1 MIPRL
6 KPRVLRGRARNPVP
20 VVAIGDDK
28 GKFTVLPPP
37 PGCYGAVN
45 LPKRL
50 FGVPLDDSKE
60 SLAIRAHEY
69 SHLAVRRALGEY
81 LMDTLTADLPM
92 GILQAGLDNIVNG
105 FARASGVDAV
115 NALPMPRK
123 PDKTS
128 SIPDRAARLL
138 QVLSV
143 KQRSIDKGLTEA
155 DQEFVTE
162 AAAKLRQFGHELAR
176 GGTDI
181 GTARLT
187 LLSLAKRF
195 SAEAIGFRM
204 ELDEV
209 IKERPD
215 LGGVLSEIAA
225 VEPGVTKIGTEGYC
239 IAPSNPGWASMSIVQ
254 DVLDKK
260 LNQKLLAPKRRPGFI
275 GAFRNPLRALLP
287 AFDGKAWSVKLRRET
302 GSILIDVSGSMH
314 LEPSQVGRLL
324 ENAPLSTVASYSSD
338 GNRTG
343 ELHILA
349 QNGRYTS
356 DPQHAGSGNG
366 VDGPALDW
374 LTRQPAPRVW
384 ICDGFVSGVGDVTH
398 PTLAQECMTTCVR
411 SNIMRVESVEEYFEL
426 AEEGKITRRW

>member
-6 KPRVLRGRARNPVP
+6 KPRVLRSRALNPVP
-20 VVAIGDDK
+20 AVAIGDDK
-28 GKFTVLPPP
+28 GEFTVLPPP

-50 FGVPLDDSKE
+50 FGVPLDDSKQ

-69 SHLAVRRALGEY
+69 SHLAVQRALGEH
-81 LMDTLTADLPM
+81 LMDTLEADLPFR
-92 GILQAGLDNIVNG
+92 ILQAGLDNIVNG

-115 NALPMPRK
+115 NALPMSRK

-187 LLSLAKRF
+187 LLSLAERF

-204 ELDEV
+204 ELDE
-209 IKERPD
+209 IIEGRPD
-215 LGGVLSEIAA
+215 LNSFLSRIAA
-225 VEPGVTKIGTEGYC
+225 VEPGVPEELAGTP

-260 LNQKLLAPKRRPGFI
+260 LNQKLLAPKCRPGFI

-324 ENAPLSTVASYSSD
+324 ENAPLATVASYSSD

>member
-6 KPRVLRGRARNPVP
+6 KPRVLRSRALNPVP
-20 VVAIGDDK
+20 AVAIGDDK
-28 GKFTVLPPP
+28 GEFTVLPPP

-115 NALPMPRK
+115 DALPIPRK

-128 SIPDRAARLL
+128 SISDRAARLL

-187 LLSLAKRF
+187 LLSLAERF

-204 ELDEV
+204 ELDE
-209 IKERPD
+209 IIEGRPD
-215 LGGVLSEIAA
+215 LNSFLSRIAA
-225 VEPGVTKIGTEGYC
+225 VEPGVPEELAGTP

-356 DPQHAGSGNG
+356 DPQRAGFGNG

-374 LTRQPAPRVW
+374 LARQPAPRVW
-384 ICDGFVSGVGDVTH
+384 ICDGVVTGVGDATH

>member
-37 PGCYGAVN
+37 PGCYGAVH

-155 DQEFVTE
+155 DQEFVTK
-162 AAAKLRQFGHELAR
+162 AAATLRQFGHELAR

-187 LLSLAKRF
+187 LLSLAERF
-195 SAEAIGFRM
+195 SAETIGFRM
-204 ELDEV
+204 ELDE
-209 IKERPD
+209 IIEGRPD
-215 LGGVLSEIAA
+215 LNSFLSRIAA
-225 VEPGVTKIGTEGYC
+225 VEPGLPEELAGTP

-260 LNQKLLAPKRRPGFI
+260 LNQKLLAPKCRPGFI

-314 LEPSQVGRLL
+314 LKVSQIGRLL
-324 ENAPLSTVASYSSD
+324 ENAPLATVANYSSD
-338 GNRTG
+338 GHRTG

-356 DPQHAGSGNG
+356 DPQRAGFGNG

-374 LTRQPAPRVW
+374 LARQPAPRVW
-384 ICDGFVSGVGDVTH
+384 ICDGVVTGVGDATH
-398 PTLAQECMTTCVR
+398 HTLAQECMTTCVR

>member
-1 MIPRL
+1 
-6 KPRVLRGRARNPVP
+6 
-20 VVAIGDDK
+20 
-28 GKFTVLPPP
+28 
-37 PGCYGAVN
+37 
-45 LPKRL
+45 
-50 FGVPLDDSKE
+50 
-60 SLAIRAHEY
+60 
-69 SHLAVRRALGEY
+69 
-81 LMDTLTADLPM
+81 MDTLEADLPM

-176 GGTDI
+176 GSTDI

-187 LLSLAKRF
+187 LLSLAERF
-195 SAEAIGFRM
+195 SAETIGFRM
-204 ELDEV
+204 ELDE
-209 IKERPD
+209 IIEGRPD
-215 LGGVLSEIAA
+215 LNSFLSRIAA
-225 VEPGVTKIGTEGYC
+225 VEPGVPEELTGTP

-260 LNQKLLAPKRRPGFI
+260 LNQKLLAPKCRPGFI

-314 LEPSQVGRLL
+314 LKVSQIGRLL
-324 ENAPLSTVASYSSD
+324 ENAPLATIANYSSD
-338 GNRTG
+338 GHRTG

-356 DPQHAGSGNG
+356 DPQRAGFGNG

-374 LTRQPAPRVW
+374 IARQPAPRVW
-384 ICDGFVSGVGDVTH
+384 ICDGVVTGVGDATH
-398 PTLAQECMTTCVR
+398 HTLAQECMTTCVR

>member
-6 KPRVLRGRARNPVP
+6 KPRVLRSRALNPVP
-20 VVAIGDDK
+20 AVAIGDDK
-28 GKFTVLPPP
+28 GEFTVLPPP

-50 FGVPLDDSKE
+50 FGVPLDDSKQ

-69 SHLAVRRALGEY
+69 SHLAVQRALGEH
-81 LMDTLTADLPM
+81 LMDTLEADLPFR
-92 GILQAGLDNIVNG
+92 ILQAGLDNIVNG

-115 NALPMPRK
+115 NALPMSRK

-176 GGTDI
+176 GSTDI

-187 LLSLAKRF
+187 LLSLAERF

-204 ELDEV
+204 ELDE
-209 IKERPD
+209 IIEGRPD
-215 LGGVLSEIAA
+215 LNSFLSRIAA
-225 VEPGVTKIGTEGYC
+225 VEPGVPEELAGTP

-260 LNQKLLAPKRRPGFI
+260 LNQKLLAPKCRPGFI

-384 ICDGFVSGVGDVTH
+384 ICDGIVSGVGDVTH
-398 PTLAQECMTTCVR
+398 HTLARECMTTCVR

>member
-6 KPRVLRGRARNPVP
+6 KPRVLRSRALNPVP
-20 VVAIGDDK
+20 AVAIGDDK
-28 GKFTVLPPP
+28 GEFTVLPPP

-115 NALPMPRK
+115 DALPIPRK

-155 DQEFVTE
+155 DQEFVTK
-162 AAAKLRQFGHELAR
+162 AAATLRQFGHELAR

-187 LLSLAKRF
+187 LLSLAERF
-195 SAEAIGFRM
+195 SAEAIHSRM
-204 ELDEV
+204 ELEEV

-215 LGGVLSEIAA
+215 LGRVLSEIAA
-225 VEPGVTKIGTEGYC
+225 VEPGVPEKVAGTP

-314 LEPSQVGRLL
+314 LKVSQIGRLL
-324 ENAPLSTVASYSSD
+324 ENAPLATVANYSSD
-338 GNRTG
+338 GHRTG

-384 ICDGFVSGVGDVTH
+384 ICDGVVSGVGDVTH

>member
-20 VVAIGDDK
+20 AVAIGDDK
-28 GKFTVLPPP
+28 GEFTVLPPP

-81 LMDTLTADLPM
+81 LMDTLEADLPM

-115 NALPMPRK
+115 DALPIPRK

-187 LLSLAKRF
+187 LLSLAERF

-204 ELDEV
+204 ELDE
-209 IKERPD
+209 IIEGRPD
-215 LGGVLSEIAA
+215 LNSFLSRIAA
-225 VEPGVTKIGTEGYC
+225 VEPGVPEELAGTP

-260 LNQKLLAPKRRPGFI
+260 LNQKLLAPKCRPGFI

-384 ICDGFVSGVGDVTH
+384 ICDGVVSGVGDVTH

>member
-6 KPRVLRGRARNPVP
+6 KPRVLRSRALNPVP
-20 VVAIGDDK
+20 AVAIGDDK
-28 GKFTVLPPP
+28 GEFTVLPPP

-50 FGVPLDDSKE
+50 FGVPLDDSKQ

-81 LMDTLTADLPM
+81 LMDTLEADLPM

-155 DQEFVTE
+155 DQEFVTK
-162 AAAKLRQFGHELAR
+162 AAATLRQFGHELAR

-187 LLSLAKRF
+187 LLSLAERF
-195 SAEAIGFRM
+195 SAEAIHSRM

-209 IKERPD
+209 IKERSD

-225 VEPGVTKIGTEGYC
+225 VEPGVPEKVAGTS

-384 ICDGFVSGVGDVTH
+384 ICDGVVTGAGDATH
-398 PTLAQECMTTCVR
+398 HTLAQECMTTCVR

>member
-6 KPRVLRGRARNPVP
+6 KPRVLRSRALNPVP
-20 VVAIGDDK
+20 AVAIGDDK
-28 GKFTVLPPP
+28 GEFTVLPPP

-115 NALPMPRK
+115 DALPIPRK

-155 DQEFVTE
+155 DQEFVTK
-162 AAAKLRQFGHELAR
+162 AAATLRQFGHELAR

-187 LLSLAKRF
+187 LLSLAERF

-204 ELDEV
+204 ELDE
-209 IKERPD
+209 IIEGRPD
-215 LGGVLSEIAA
+215 LNSFLSRIAA
-225 VEPGVTKIGTEGYC
+225 VEPGVPEELTGTP

-260 LNQKLLAPKRRPGFI
+260 LNQKLLAPKCRPGFI

>member
-6 KPRVLRGRARNPVP
+6 KPRVLRSRALNPVP
-20 VVAIGDDK
+20 AVAIGDDK
-28 GKFTVLPPP
+28 GEFTVLPPP

-50 FGVPLDDSKE
+50 FGVPLDDSKQ

-69 SHLAVRRALGEY
+69 SHLAVQRALGEH
-81 LMDTLTADLPM
+81 LMDTLEADLPFR
-92 GILQAGLDNIVNG
+92 ILQAGLDNIVNG

-115 NALPMPRK
+115 NALPMSRK

-187 LLSLAKRF
+187 LLSLAERF

-204 ELDEV
+204 ELDE
-209 IKERPD
+209 IIEGRPD
-215 LGGVLSEIAA
+215 LNSFLSRIAA
-225 VEPGVTKIGTEGYC
+225 VEPGVHEELEGTP

-260 LNQKLLAPKRRPGFI
+260 LNQKLLAPKCRPGFI

-314 LEPSQVGRLL
+314 LKVSQIGRLL
-324 ENAPLSTVASYSSD
+324 ENAPLATVANYSSD
-338 GNRTG
+338 GHRTG

-356 DPQHAGSGNG
+356 DPQRAGFGNG

-374 LTRQPAPRVW
+374 LARQPAPRVW
-384 ICDGFVSGVGDVTH
+384 ICDGVVTGVGDATH
-398 PTLAQECMTTCVR
+398 HTLAQECMTTCVR

>member
-37 PGCYGAVN
+37 PGCYGAVH

-115 NALPMPRK
+115 DALPMPRK
-123 PDKTS
+123 PDKTF

-187 LLSLAKRF
+187 LLSLAERF
-195 SAEAIGFRM
+195 SAEAIHSRM
-204 ELDEV
+204 ELEEV

-215 LGGVLSEIAA
+215 LGRVLSEIAA
-225 VEPGVTKIGTEGYC
+225 VEPGVPEKVAGTP

-260 LNQKLLAPKRRPGFI
+260 LNQKLLAPKCRPGFI

-324 ENAPLSTVASYSSD
+324 ENAPLATVASYSSD

-356 DPQHAGSGNG
+356 DPQRAGFGNG

-374 LTRQPAPRVW
+374 LARQPAPRVW
-384 ICDGFVSGVGDVTH
+384 ICDGVVTGVGDATH
-398 PTLAQECMTTCVR
+398 HTLAQECMTTCVR

>member
-37 PGCYGAVN
+37 PGCYGAVH

-81 LMDTLTADLPM
+81 LMDTLEADLPM

-155 DQEFVTE
+155 DQEFVTK
-162 AAAKLRQFGHELAR
+162 AAATLRQCGQELAR
-176 GGTDI
+176 GTTDI

-187 LLSLAKRF
+187 LLSLAERF
-195 SAEAIGFRM
+195 SAEAIDSRM
-204 ELDEV
+204 ELEEV

-215 LGGVLSEIAA
+215 LGRVLSEIAA
-225 VEPGVTKIGTEGYC
+225 VEPGVPEELGGTP

-384 ICDGFVSGVGDVTH
+384 ICDGVVSGVGDVTH
-398 PTLAQECMTTCVR
+398 PTLARECMTTCVR

>member
-6 KPRVLRGRARNPVP
+6 KPRVLRSRALNPVP
-20 VVAIGDDK
+20 AVAIGDDK
-28 GKFTVLPPP
+28 GEFTVLPPP
-37 PGCYGAVN
+37 PGCDGAVN

-115 NALPMPRK
+115 DALPIPRK

-187 LLSLAKRF
+187 LLSLAERF

-204 ELDEV
+204 ELDE
-209 IKERPD
+209 IIEGRPD
-215 LGGVLSEIAA
+215 LNSFLSRIAA
-225 VEPGVTKIGTEGYC
+225 VEPGVPEELAGTP

-260 LNQKLLAPKRRPGFI
+260 LNQKLLAPKCRPGFI

-314 LEPSQVGRLL
+314 LKVSQIGRLL
-324 ENAPLSTVASYSSD
+324 ENAPLATVANYSSD
-338 GNRTG
+338 GHRTG

-384 ICDGFVSGVGDVTH
+384 ICDGIVSGVGDVTH

>member
-1 MIPRL
+1 
-6 KPRVLRGRARNPVP
+6 
-20 VVAIGDDK
+20 
-28 GKFTVLPPP
+28 
-37 PGCYGAVN
+37 
-45 LPKRL
+45 
-50 FGVPLDDSKE
+50 
-60 SLAIRAHEY
+60 
-69 SHLAVRRALGEY
+69 
-81 LMDTLTADLPM
+81 
-92 GILQAGLDNIVNG
+92 
-105 FARASGVDAV
+105 
-115 NALPMPRK
+115 
-123 PDKTS
+123 
-128 SIPDRAARLL
+128 
-138 QVLSV
+138 
-143 KQRSIDKGLTEA
+143 
-155 DQEFVTE
+155 
-162 AAAKLRQFGHELAR
+162 
-176 GGTDI
+176 
-181 GTARLT
+181 
-187 LLSLAKRF
+187 
-195 SAEAIGFRM
+195 
-204 ELDEV
+204 
-209 IKERPD
+209 
-215 LGGVLSEIAA
+215 
-225 VEPGVTKIGTEGYC
+225 
-239 IAPSNPGWASMSIVQ
+239 MSIVQ

-324 ENAPLSTVASYSSD
+324 ENAPLATVASYSSD

>member
-37 PGCYGAVN
+37 PGCYGAVH

-115 NALPMPRK
+115 DALPIPRK

-128 SIPDRAARLL
+128 SISDRAARLL

-155 DQEFVTE
+155 DQEFVTK
-162 AAAKLRQFGHELAR
+162 AAATLRQCGQELAR
-176 GGTDI
+176 GTTDI

-195 SAEAIGFRM
+195 SAEAIDSRM

-225 VEPGVTKIGTEGYC
+225 VEPGVPEELAGTS

-260 LNQKLLAPKRRPGFI
+260 LNQKLLAPKCRPGFI

-314 LEPSQVGRLL
+314 LKVSQIGRLL
-324 ENAPLSTVASYSSD
+324 ENAPLATVANYSSD

-374 LTRQPAPRVW
+374 LARQPAPRVW
-384 ICDGFVSGVGDVTH
+384 ICDGLVSGVGDATH
-398 PTLAQECMTTCVR
+398 HTLARECMTTCVR

>member
-6 KPRVLRGRARNPVP
+6 KPRVLRSRALNPVP
-20 VVAIGDDK
+20 AVAIGDDK
-28 GKFTVLPPP
+28 GEFTVLPPP

-50 FGVPLDDSKE
+50 FGVPLDDSKQ

-81 LMDTLTADLPM
+81 LMDTLEADLPM

-155 DQEFVTE
+155 DQEFVTK
-162 AAAKLRQFGHELAR
+162 AAATLRQFGHELAR

-187 LLSLAKRF
+187 LLSLAERF
-195 SAEAIGFRM
+195 SAEAIHSRM

-209 IKERPD
+209 IKERSD

-225 VEPGVTKIGTEGYC
+225 VEPGVPEKVAGTS

-384 ICDGFVSGVGDVTH
+384 ICDGIVSGVGDVTH
-398 PTLAQECMTTCVR
+398 PTLARECMTTCVR

>member
-28 GKFTVLPPP
+28 GEFTVLPPP

-50 FGVPLDDSKE
+50 FGVPLDDSKQ

-69 SHLAVRRALGEY
+69 SHLAVQRALGEH
-81 LMDTLTADLPM
+81 LMDTLEADLPF

-155 DQEFVTE
+155 DQEFVTK
-162 AAAKLRQFGHELAR
+162 AAATLRQFGHELAR

-187 LLSLAKRF
+187 LLSLAERF

-204 ELDEV
+204 ELDE
-209 IKERPD
+209 IIEGRPD
-215 LGGVLSEIAA
+215 LNSFLSRIAA
-225 VEPGVTKIGTEGYC
+225 VEPGVPEELAGTP

-260 LNQKLLAPKRRPGFI
+260 LNQKLLAPKCRPGFI

-314 LEPSQVGRLL
+314 LKASQIGRLL
-324 ENAPLSTVASYSSD
+324 ENAPLATVASYSSD

-356 DPQHAGSGNG
+356 DPQRAGFGNG

-374 LTRQPAPRVW
+374 LARQPAPRVW
-384 ICDGFVSGVGDVTH
+384 ICDGVVTGVGDATH
-398 PTLAQECMTTCVR
+398 HTLAQECMTTCVR

>member
-6 KPRVLRGRARNPVP
+6 KPRVLRSRALNPVP
-20 VVAIGDDK
+20 AVAIGDDK
-28 GKFTVLPPP
+28 GEFTVLPPP

-50 FGVPLDDSKE
+50 FGVPLDDSKQ

-69 SHLAVRRALGEY
+69 SHLAVQRALGEH
-81 LMDTLTADLPM
+81 LMDTLEADLPF

-176 GGTDI
+176 GSTDI

-187 LLSLAKRF
+187 LLSLAERF

-204 ELDEV
+204 ELDE
-209 IKERPD
+209 IIEGRPD
-215 LGGVLSEIAA
+215 LNSFLSRIAA
-225 VEPGVTKIGTEGYC
+225 VEPGVPEELAGTP

-260 LNQKLLAPKRRPGFI
+260 LNQKLLAPKCRPGFI

-314 LEPSQVGRLL
+314 LKVSQIGRLL
-324 ENAPLSTVASYSSD
+324 ENAPLATVANYSSD
-338 GNRTG
+338 GHRTG

-356 DPQHAGSGNG
+356 DPQRAGFGNG

-374 LTRQPAPRVW
+374 LARQPAPRVW
-384 ICDGFVSGVGDVTH
+384 ICDGVVTGVGDATH
-398 PTLAQECMTTCVR
+398 HTLAQECMTTCVR

>member
-6 KPRVLRGRARNPVP
+6 KPRVLRSRALNPVP
-20 VVAIGDDK
+20 AVAIGDDK
-28 GKFTVLPPP
+28 GEFTVLPPP

-50 FGVPLDDSKE
+50 FGVPLDDSKQ

-81 LMDTLTADLPM
+81 LMDTLEADLPM

-176 GGTDI
+176 GSTDI

-187 LLSLAKRF
+187 LLSLAERF
-195 SAEAIGFRM
+195 SAETIGFRM
-204 ELDEV
+204 ELDE
-209 IKERPD
+209 IIEGRPD
-215 LGGVLSEIAA
+215 LNSFLSRIAA
-225 VEPGVTKIGTEGYC
+225 VEPGVPEELAGTP

-260 LNQKLLAPKRRPGFI
+260 LNQKLLAPKCRPGFI

-374 LTRQPAPRVW
+374 LARQPAPRVW
-384 ICDGFVSGVGDVTH
+384 ICDGVVTGVGDATH

>member
-6 KPRVLRGRARNPVP
+6 KPRVLRSRALNPVP
-20 VVAIGDDK
+20 AVAIGDDK
-28 GKFTVLPPP
+28 GEFTVLPPP

-50 FGVPLDDSKE
+50 FGVPLDDSKQ

-69 SHLAVRRALGEY
+69 SHLAVRRALGKH
-81 LMDTLTADLPM
+81 LMDTLEADLPF

-187 LLSLAKRF
+187 LLSLAERF

-204 ELDEV
+204 ELDE
-209 IKERPD
+209 IIEGRPD
-215 LGGVLSEIAA
+215 LDSILSRIAA
-225 VEPGVTKIGTEGYC
+225 VEPGVPEELGGTS

-260 LNQKLLAPKRRPGFI
+260 LNQKLLAPKCRPGFI

-314 LEPSQVGRLL
+314 LKASQIGRLL
-324 ENAPLSTVASYSSD
+324 ENAPLATVANYSSD
-338 GNRTG
+338 GHRTG

-356 DPQHAGSGNG
+356 DPQRAGFGNG

-374 LTRQPAPRVW
+374 LARQPAPRVW
-384 ICDGFVSGVGDVTH
+384 ICDGIVTGVGDATH
-398 PTLAQECMTTCVR
+398 HTLARECMTTCVR

>member
-37 PGCYGAVN
+37 PGCYGAVH

-115 NALPMPRK
+115 DALPIPRK

-187 LLSLAKRF
+187 LLSLAERF

-204 ELDEV
+204 ELDE
-209 IKERPD
+209 IIEGRPD
-215 LGGVLSEIAA
+215 LNSFLSRIAA
-225 VEPGVTKIGTEGYC
+225 VEPGVPEELAGTP

-260 LNQKLLAPKRRPGFI
+260 LNQKLLAPKCRPGFI

-314 LEPSQVGRLL
+314 LKVSQIGRLL
-324 ENAPLSTVASYSSD
+324 ENAPLATVANYSSD
-338 GNRTG
+338 GHRTG

>member
-37 PGCYGAVN
+37 PGCYGAVH

-115 NALPMPRK
+115 DALPIPRK

-155 DQEFVTE
+155 DQEFVTK
-162 AAAKLRQFGHELAR
+162 AAATLRQCGQELAR
-176 GGTDI
+176 GTTDI

-195 SAEAIGFRM
+195 STEAIDSRM
-204 ELDEV
+204 ELEEV

-215 LGGVLSEIAA
+215 LGRVLSEIAA
-225 VEPGVTKIGTEGYC
+225 VEPGVPEKVAGTP

-384 ICDGFVSGVGDVTH
+384 ICDGVVSGVGDATH

>member
-6 KPRVLRGRARNPVP
+6 KPRVLRSRALNPVP
-20 VVAIGDDK
+20 AVAIGDDK
-28 GKFTVLPPP
+28 GEFTVLPPP

-50 FGVPLDDSKE
+50 FGVPLDDSKQ

-115 NALPMPRK
+115 DALPIPRK

-128 SIPDRAARLL
+128 SISDRAARLL

-155 DQEFVTE
+155 DQEFVTK
-162 AAAKLRQFGHELAR
+162 AAATLRQFGHELAR

-187 LLSLAKRF
+187 LLSLAERF
-195 SAEAIGFRM
+195 SAEAIHSRM
-204 ELDEV
+204 ELEEV

-215 LGGVLSEIAA
+215 LGRVLSEIAA
-225 VEPGVTKIGTEGYC
+225 VEPGVPEKVAGTP

-314 LEPSQVGRLL
+314 LKVSQIGRLL
-324 ENAPLSTVASYSSD
+324 ENAPLATVANYSSD
-338 GNRTG
+338 GHRTG

-356 DPQHAGSGNG
+356 DPQRAGFGNG

-374 LTRQPAPRVW
+374 LARQPAPRVW
-384 ICDGFVSGVGDVTH
+384 ICDGVVTGVGDATH
-398 PTLAQECMTTCVR
+398 HTLARECMTTCVR

>member
-6 KPRVLRGRARNPVP
+6 KPRVLRSRALNPVP
-20 VVAIGDDK
+20 AVAIGDDK
-28 GKFTVLPPP
+28 GEFTVLPPP

-50 FGVPLDDSKE
+50 FGVPLDDSKQ

-69 SHLAVRRALGEY
+69 SHLAVQRALGEH
-81 LMDTLTADLPM
+81 LMDTLEADLPF

-115 NALPMPRK
+115 DALPMPRK
-123 PDKTS
+123 PDKTF

-187 LLSLAKRF
+187 LLSLAERF

-204 ELDEV
+204 ELDE
-209 IKERPD
+209 IIEGRPD
-215 LGGVLSEIAA
+215 LNSFLSRIAA
-225 VEPGVTKIGTEGYC
+225 VEPGVPEELAGTP

-260 LNQKLLAPKRRPGFI
+260 LNQKLLAPKCRPGFI

-302 GSILIDVSGSMH
+302 GSILIDVSGSMD
-314 LEPSQVGRLL
+314 LEASQIGQLL
-324 ENAPLSTVASYSSD
+324 ENAPLATVANYSSD

-374 LTRQPAPRVW
+374 LARQPAPRVW
-384 ICDGFVSGVGDVTH
+384 ICDGIVSGVGDVTH
-398 PTLAQECMTTCVR
+398 HTLARECMTTCVR